1 MRRFRLG
8 QDDVHMNVD
17 GHPLAGDFTIAA
29 VFRFNSNEDFS
40 IRPYHNILLRLVY
53 RPSRKQLQI
62 FHAGGQLRN
71 VSIPSEFNSKQI
83 LLWITIHNST
93 VKVSFSNYSGTI
105 TASGSISQS
114 SFNQIQ
120 YNMSNQTVTRFM
132 FSRNFCDFDSVQYH
146 RILLAEKAN
155 GIYIV

>member
-1 MRRFRLG
+1 MRRLRLG

-40 IRPYHNILLRLVY
+40 IRPYHNNILRRLVY

-71 VSIPSEFNSKQI
+71 VSIPSECNSKQI
-83 LLWITIHNST
+83 LLWVTIHNST
-93 VKVSFSNYSGTI
+93 IKVSFSTYSGTI
-105 TASGSISQS
+105 W
-114 SFNQIQ
+114 FH
-120 YNMSNQTVTRFM
+120 
-132 FSRNFCDFDSVQYH
+132 D
-146 RILLAEKAN
+146 
-155 GIYIV
+155 